1 MEKLN
6 MLTLKKI
13 LVGIII
19 LSSVTSMILIGVYSL
34 NLMNDSTPPTHSQIL
49 LDESEFNNAP
59 RDEFT
64 FVNVTLEE
72 DLLYLKV
79 SYSGGCATHNFS
91 LIGTG
96 VFMESY
102 PVQTSIVLSHEDN
115 YDNCESIITETLV
128 FDLTPLKELYAESYL
143 ESSGTII
150 IHLLGYATLSH
161 IYGWQNLISYEF

>member
-1 MEKLN
+1 
-6 MLTLKKI
+6 MLPLKKI
-13 LVGIII
+13 LIGIMI
-19 LSSVTSMILIGVYSL
+19 LSSITSIILIGVYSL
-34 NLMNDSTPPTHSQIL
+34 NLMNDFTPPTHSQIL

-64 FVNVTLEE
+64 FVNVTLEK

-79 SYSGGCATHNFS
+79 SYSGGCASHDFS
-91 LIGTG
+91 LVGTG

-115 YDNCESIITETLV
+115 DDNCESIITETLV
-128 FDLTPLKELYAESYL
+128 FDLTPLKELYVESYL

-150 IHLLGYATLSH
+150 IYLLGYAQLSH
-161 IYGWQNLISYEF
+161 VNGWENLISYEF

>member
-1 MEKLN
+1 MRA
-6 MLTLKKI
+6 LK
-13 LVGIII
+13 II
-19 LSSVTSMILIGVYSL
+19 LTGILLLSSITGIILIGVYSL
-34 NLMNDSTPPTHSQIL
+34 DLMNDSTPPTHSPIL

-59 RDEFT
+59 KDEFT

-72 DLLYLKV
+72 DLLHLEV
-79 SYSGGCATHNFS
+79 SYSGGCATHEFS

-102 PVQTSIVLSHEDN
+102 PVQTSIMLSHEDN

-150 IHLLGYATLSH
+150 IYLLGYAQLCH
-161 IYGWQNLISYEF
+161 IDGWQNLISYEF